1 MKLKFVALIIA
12 LLTLHA
18 MPALSKARCTPVYIF
33 GVSAS
38 FNDSIVYITDI
49 QIIDSAWIEDKG
61 NMLLGR
67 LDYSYQLKAFVNAHG
82 EANRTCLVSFAFK
95 EKDIMKKYQRMKK
108 RFSGT
113 KKRPSKYDIR
123 EIDEEEFKFHSVTP
137 DGLTADNSTID
148 KKASRRAEKSKAK
161 KEKGMLK
168 DNHSA
173 DGTGDNPDSTPVI
186 PPRH

>member
-1 MKLKFVALIIA
+1 
-12 LLTLHA
+12 
-18 MPALSKARCTPVYIF
+18 
-33 GVSAS
+33 
-38 FNDSIVYITDI
+38 
-49 QIIDSAWIEDKG
+49 
-61 NMLLGR
+61 
-67 LDYSYQLKAFVNAHG
+67 
-82 EANRTCLVSFAFK
+82 
-95 EKDIMKKYQRMKK
+95 MKKYQRMKK

-137 DGLTADNSTID
+137 DGLTADNNTID

-168 DNHSA
+168 DNSSA